1 MTSLTP
7 GRCVAITLKASC
19 PKTNNSLGSCPS
31 GLDRRHVLTV
41 RLAAFTGLRA
51 GERVGL
57 RVRHLDLLRGRCE
70 VAESA
75 TEGPLREQKFVDLR
89 HTCASLLIAQ
99 GASVNTVQ
107 AQLGLRRGRHG
118 PTRTEGSGTIL
129 EKAEEQA
136 ADLLLVVEVGRL
148 ELWPAF

>member
-1 MTSLTP
+1 
-7 GRCVAITLKASC
+7 
-19 PKTNNSLGSCPS
+19 
-31 GLDRRHVLTV
+31 
-41 RLAAFTGLRA
+41 
-51 GERVGL
+51 VGL

-148 ELWPAF
+148 ELRPASRKAPWWPLCWWPDLRCLGACGDRW

>member
-1 MTSLTP
+1 
-7 GRCVAITLKASC
+7 
-19 PKTNNSLGSCPS
+19 
-31 GLDRRHVLTV
+31 VLTV
-41 RLAAFTGLRA
+41 RFAASTGLRA

-70 VAESA
+70 VGESA

-107 AQLGLRRGRHG
+107 AQLGLTPRPSRTHANRGFRNDLG
-118 PTRTEGSGTIL
+118 ESRGAG
-129 EKAEEQA
+129 

-148 ELWPAF
+148 ELPSRGVVPGILRAQPPVEVRARAVRWRRSRVLAS